1 MLTSYW
7 PDLSKLQKR
16 VEEKAKNVQRK
27 ERTEVVPDAFC
38 HVLLFFVPKSL
49 SWLCVAGD
57 N

>member
-7 PDLSKLQKR
+7 PERSKLQKR

-27 ERTEVVPDAFC
+27 ERTEMVPDAFC
-38 HVLLFFVPKSL
+38 HVVLFLVPKSL
-49 SWLCVAGD
+49 SRLSVAGD